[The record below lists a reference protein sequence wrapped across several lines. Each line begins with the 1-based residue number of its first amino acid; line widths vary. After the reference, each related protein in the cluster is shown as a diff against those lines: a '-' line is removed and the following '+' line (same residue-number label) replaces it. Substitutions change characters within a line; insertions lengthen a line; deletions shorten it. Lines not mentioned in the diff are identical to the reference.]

1 MSKQY
6 FPSNATE
13 GAIFQALFCYQ
24 CYKHSSCFILQNSMF
39 GKEPKQWVYD
49 DNEKPTCT
57 SFASERPKKKRVKPI
72 SNLFKSADVKVQG
85 D

>member
-1 MSKQY
+1 
-6 FPSNATE
+6 
-13 GAIFQALFCYQ
+13 
-24 CYKHSSCFILQNSMF
+24 MF